1 MEEPKTS
8 TFSHGLLWFGAG
20 VSIAEIL
27 TGTLF
32 APLGFEK
39 GLVAIL
45 LGHIIGCGLLFLAGL
60 MGGRTGKSAMETVK
74 MSFGQKGSWLF
85 SGLNVLQLLGWTAVM
100 IYSGAV
106 AAQSIAP
113 FGGLSLWSMVI
124 GALILVWILIGITN
138 LGKVNLV
145 AMTAL
150 FLLTLVLSSVVFV
163 QGVATPQ
170 STGLSFGAA
179 VELSVAMPLSWLP
192 LISDYTRKAKK
203 PVAASAVSAVTY
215 FFTSTWMYLIGLGAA
230 LFTGEGDITAIMMKA
245 GFGTV
250 ALLIIVFSTVTTTFL
265 DVYSAGVS
273 AESISKKLKEK
284 PVALSIC
291 ILGTVLSIMVPITQF
306 EHFLYMISSVF
317 APMIAIQLV
326 DFFVL
331 KRDYSKQA
339 VHGLNLF
346 VWLCGFVL
354 YRILLSQ
361 NTAIGITVPVMFL
374 TATFHWLITKIT
386 SIIGGRAHV

>member
-32 APLGFEK
+32 APLGFQK
-39 GLVAIL
+39 GLLAIL
-45 LGHIIGCGLLFLAGL
+45 LGHVIGCGLLFLAGL

-85 SGLNVLQLLGWTAVM
+85 SGLNVSQLLGWTAVM

-106 AAQSIAP
+106 AARSIAP
-113 FGGLSLWSMVI
+113 FGGLPLWSVVI
-124 GALILVWILIGITN
+124 GALILLWILIGITN
-138 LGKVNLV
+138 LGKINLV

-150 FLLTLVLSSVVFV
+150 FLLTLVLSSVVFQ
-163 QGVATPQ
+163 QGVTSPEQ
-170 STGLSFGAA
+170 TGLSFGAA

-203 PVAASAVSAVTY
+203 PVAASAVSAITY
-215 FFTSTWMYLIGLGAA
+215 FFTSSWMYLIGLGAA
-230 LFTGEGDITAIMMKA
+230 LFTGEGDIATIMMKA
-245 GFGTV
+245 GLGTI

-273 AESISKKLKEK
+273 AESITKKFKEK
-284 PVALSIC
+284 PVAIVVC
-291 ILGTVLSIMVPITQF
+291 ILGTVLSILVPITQF
-306 EHFLYMISSVF
+306 EHFLYLISSVF

-331 KRDYSKQA
+331 KRDHSQQTF
-339 VHGLNLF
+339 HFLNLS
-346 VWLCGFVL
+346 VWLCGFLL
-354 YRILLSQ
+354 YRFLLSQ
-361 NTAIGITVPVMFL
+361 NTPIGITVPVMLL
-374 TATFHWLITKIT
+374 TALLHWLITKVL
-386 SIIGGRAHV
+386 GGRIHV

>member
-32 APLGFEK
+32 APLGFQK
-39 GLVAIL
+39 GLLAIL
-45 LGHIIGCGLLFLAGL
+45 VGHVIGCALLFLAGV
-60 MGGRTGKSAMETVK
+60 MGGLSGKSAMETVK

-106 AAQSIAP
+106 AARSILP
-113 FGGLSLWSMVI
+113 SGGLLLWSLLI
-124 GALILVWILIGITN
+124 GGLILIWVLVGVTN
-138 LGKVNLV
+138 LRKINLI

-150 FLLTLVLSSVVFV
+150 FLLTLVLSFVVF
-163 QGVATPQ
+163 QPGSVAVENP
-170 STGLSFGAA
+170 GLPFGAA

-203 PVAASAVSAVTY
+203 PLAASAASAVTY
-215 FFTSTWMYLIGLGAA
+215 FFTSCWMYLIGLGAA
-230 LFTGEGDITAIMMKA
+230 LFTGESDIAVIMTKA
-245 GFGTV
+245 GLGTI

-273 AESISKKLKEK
+273 AESISSKLKEK
-284 PVALSIC
+284 PVALLVC
-291 ILGTVLSIMVPITQF
+291 ILGTILAVGVPITQF
-306 EHFLYMISSVF
+306 EGFLYLISSVF

-326 DFFVL
+326 DFFLL
-331 KRDYSKQA
+331 KSDHSKRAFQPINI
-339 VHGLNLF
+339 G
-346 VWLCGFVL
+346 VWLLGFLL
-354 YRILLSQ
+354 YRFLLSQ
-361 NTAIGITVPVMFL
+361 NTPIGITVPVMLL
-374 TATFHWLITKIT
+374 TATLHWLITILL
-386 SIIGGRAHV
+386 GGRKHV

>member
-32 APLGFEK
+32 APLGFQK
-39 GLVAIL
+39 GLLAIL
-45 LGHIIGCGLLFLAGL
+45 LGHVIGCGLLFLAGL

-106 AAQSIAP
+106 AARSIAP
-113 FGGLSLWSMVI
+113 FGGLPLWSVVI
-124 GALILVWILIGITN
+124 GALILLWILIGITN
-138 LGKVNLV
+138 LGKINLV

-150 FLLTLVLSSVVFV
+150 FLLTLVLSSVVFQ
-163 QGVATPQ
+163 QGVVVPEQA
-170 STGLSFGAA
+170 GLSFGAA

-203 PVAASAVSAVTY
+203 PVAASAVSAITY
-215 FFTSTWMYLIGLGAA
+215 FFTSSWMYLIGLGAA
-230 LFTGEGDITAIMMKA
+230 LFTGEGDIASIMMKA
-245 GFGTV
+245 GLGTI

-284 PVALSIC
+284 PVAIVVC
-291 ILGTVLSIMVPITQF
+291 ILGTVLSILVPITQF
-306 EHFLYMISSVF
+306 EHFLYLISSIF

-331 KRDYSKQA
+331 KRDHSQQTF
-339 VHGLNLF
+339 HFLNLS
-346 VWLCGFVL
+346 VWLFGFLL
-354 YRILLSQ
+354 YRFLLSQ
-361 NTAIGITVPVMFL
+361 NTPIGITVPVMLL
-374 TATFHWLITKIT
+374 TASLHWLITKVL
-386 SIIGGRAHV
+386 GGRNYV